1 MFNRRDETR
10 KLTWLFFLELTTD
23 GGLKFTTRGLAHCI
37 FPFKEEIITFLRS
50 EHKVCVWNEID
61 GLKYFIG
68 CGKKRN
74 LDGKDLQCELYQTI
88 GVSVKFDNVVYVTE
102 YKSSCIEI
110 TSRMIHTAKFLSS
123 IEKFLRA
130 FSILEERG
138 KIWFQQFSSWLVFTG
153 ITFLKWCLKFLYE
166 VQG

>member
-37 FPFKEEIITFLRS
+37 FPFKEAIIKFLPS
-50 EHKVCVWNEID
+50 EHKVCVWNKID

-68 CGKKRN
+68 SGKKRN
-74 LDGKDLQCELYQTI
+74 LDGKDLQCELYQAI
-88 GVSVKFDNVVYVTE
+88 GVSVKFDNVVYVTD

-110 TSRMIHTAKFLSS
+110 MSTDSHRKVFVLNRKVVAGVLYTRKKKKDLIPTIFKLIS
-123 IEKFLRA
+123 IYRNN
-130 FSILEERG
+130 IVP
-138 KIWFQQFSSWLVFTG
+138 KISLGDARLT
-153 ITFLKWCLKFLYE
+153 
-166 VQG
+166 

>member
-1 MFNRRDETR
+1 MFNWRDETR

-123 IEKFLRA
+123 IEKLLRA
-130 FSILEERG
+130 FSILEKRS

-153 ITFLKWCLKFLYE
+153 ITLCLKFL
-166 VQG
+166 